1 MGPNHKASHWGGVAM
16 NVGAAVVY
24 STAGLFTRILTLD
37 VWTLLFWRGIF
48 AGLVLFG
55 ILLAT
60 HRRRTWSVLG
70 RLGGPGVV
78 VVLASTGGMILY
90 IHALR
95 QTAVADVA
103 VIYAT
108 SPFVTAALSWIWA
121 GERQD
126 KTTMM
131 ASLAALA
138 GVLVMIGGGLGN
150 GRLLGDALA
159 FGMTACMAVT
169 MIAINRYP
177 QVPMVGAAC
186 LSSILTTLCVW
197 PFASPW
203 DVTAADLGK
212 LVLFGS
218 QLGMGQLLLTLGT
231 RLVPATVSAL
241 IGTLD
246 APLAPLW
253 VWVSSNEVPTWQTV
267 VGGAIV
273 MAGVLAR
280 IGLGR
285 PSPAG
290 LSPDSDPAG
299 SPSRFRPQ
307 RRPARRAA
315 GR

>member
-1 MGPNHKASHWGGVAM
+1 MSQNTKASHWGGVAM
-16 NVGAAVVY
+16 NIGAAMVY

-55 ILLAT
+55 ILLAK
-60 HRRRTWSVLG
+60 HRRRTGSVLR

-78 VVLASTGGMILY
+78 VVLASTAGMILY

-103 VIYAT
+103 VIYAA
-108 SPFVTAALSWIWA
+108 SPFVTAALSWIWM
-121 GERQD
+121 GEGQD
-126 KTTMM
+126 KTTMI
-131 ASLAALA
+131 ASLVALS

-150 GRLLGDALA
+150 GHLLGDALA
-159 FGMTACMAVT
+159 LGMTVCMAVT
-169 MIAINRYP
+169 MIAISRYP
-177 QVPMVGAAC
+177 RVPMVGAAC
-186 LSSILTTLCVW
+186 LSSVLTTLCVW

-203 DVTAADLGK
+203 DVTATDLGK

-218 QLGMGQLLLTLGT
+218 QLGIGQLLLTLGT

-253 VWVSSNEVPTWQTV
+253 VWAWSDEVPSWQTV
-267 VGGAIV
+267 LGGAIV
-273 MAGVLAR
+273 LAGVLAR
-280 IGLGR
+280 IFFGR
-285 PSPAG
+285 PGPAG

-299 SPSRFRPQ
+299 SPSRFR
-307 RRPARRAA
+307 R
-315 GR
+315 